1 MILRPRPTT
10 WQLLYLTRGS
20 ILPLVAPRL
29 LFVGAVACLASWFA
43 QRHPPAFA
51 QITVAPF
58 TLIGIALSLFLGF
71 RNSACHER
79 WWEGRKQWGALLVHT
94 RALARQTDALLA
106 QAPELRIELLRAAI
120 GFTHAL
126 NARLRGGQVSAAA
139 APWLPAEPAAAIAA
153 APNPTDAVLGWM
165 SRRLGQALHDQQVH
179 PLLYPSLAAP
189 VAGLGEVQAACERI
203 HGTPLPFA
211 YTLLL
216 HRTAL
221 LFCTLLPFGL
231 AGDRACPPLPS
242 RPRWRCKAVRFAPRG
257 AGLTGRQAKPRGA
270 KMAALQ
276 RQPEGPPLRAPGT
289 ASLLGRGRTS
299 TPSRFLA
306 PGTRKGGAAYSG
318 VEGRP

>member
-10 WQLLYLTRGS
+10 WQLLYLMRGS

-43 QRHPPAFA
+43 QRQPHAFA

-106 QAPELRIELLRAAI
+106 QAPPLRTELLRAAI

-126 NARLRGGQVSAAA
+126 NARLRGGQTAAAA
-139 APWLPAEPAAAIAA
+139 APWLPDETAAAIAA

-221 LFCTLLPFGL
+221 LFCTLLPFRL

-242 RPRWRCKAVRFAPRG
+242 RPRRPCACPGQGSGREWTSVHDRAMTLSRVRAR
-257 AGLTGRQAKPRGA
+257 
-270 KMAALQ
+270 AAL
-276 RQPEGPPLRAPGT
+276 RV
-289 ASLLGRGRTS
+289 
-299 TPSRFLA
+299 
-306 PGTRKGGAAYSG
+306 GAA
-318 VEGRP
+318 RPPSSRRPAWPDGQSSLCHATQT

>member
-126 NARLRGGQVSAAA
+126 NARLRGGQASAAA

-231 AGDRACPPLPS
+231 AGTLGWATPLLSMLMAYAMFGLDALGDQLEDPFGRADNDLPLD
-242 RPRWRCKAVRFAPRG
+242 A
-257 AGLTGRQAKPRGA
+257 LTRTVEIELR
-270 KMAALQ
+270 AALGETALPAPLQPQ
-276 RQPEGPPLRAPGT
+276 RFVLT
-289 ASLLGRGRTS
+289 
-299 TPSRFLA
+299 
-306 PGTRKGGAAYSG
+306 
-318 VEGRP
+318 